1 MWSNRVVAEVFT
13 REDKKEIKKAY
24 SRKKKGVNLGEYT
37 KTTLDNFDDY
47 NTTYESLKKGLNK
60 PVFFNGQWIFINVL
74 EKLPARPKYLGEAE
88 GLIVSAYQNYLEQEW
103 LENLKKE
110 NKIEVN
116 YDILYSIK
124 EKP

>member
-1 MWSNRVVAEVFT
+1 
-13 REDKKEIKKAY
+13 
-24 SRKKKGVNLGEYT
+24 
-37 KTTLDNFDDY
+37 
-47 NTTYESLKKGLNK
+47 LKKGLNK
-60 PVFFNGQWIFINVL
+60 PIFINGQWIFINVL